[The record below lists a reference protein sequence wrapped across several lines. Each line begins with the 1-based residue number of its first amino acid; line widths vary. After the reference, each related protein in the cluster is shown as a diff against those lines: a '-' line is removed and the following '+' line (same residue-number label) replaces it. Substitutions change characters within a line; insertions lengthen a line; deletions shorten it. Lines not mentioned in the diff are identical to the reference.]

1 MRTSPFENF
10 GHPFVKRLPMII
22 LTTVLSFGIIIPWF
36 FMLISHSTLAK
47 EVLDQ
52 KALLGD
58 SFGVLTALFS
68 GISLILVIGTLWL
81 QNQEIQQ
88 SRRDFYTQIKNTAL
102 SDNLSRMAEL
112 ERTLGDFNS
121 PDPFRFHGITD
132 DDLQKVGLTAKE
144 FGYLVSNFTISG
156 IYYRI
161 TQPDNEEPFKKDS
174 YRYNI
179 LYNLLASNRDAW
191 KLIRKMIMPSNY
203 REKLDNTVLIIEAE
217 QDRITAL
224 KP

>member
-1 MRTSPFENF
+1 MFLI
-10 GHPFVKRLPMII
+10 RLPII
-22 LTTVLSFGIIIPWF
+22 VFTTVLLSFIIFGPWLL
-36 FMLISHSTLAK
+36 MLRSHSTLAK

-68 GISLILVIGTLWL
+68 GISLILIIGTLWL
-81 QNQEIQQ
+81 QKEDIQQ
-88 SRRDFYTQIKNTAL
+88 SRRDFDIQIKNTAL

-161 TQPDNEEPFKKDS
+161 TQPDNEEAFKKDS

-191 KLIRKMIMPSNY
+191 KLIRKMLMPSHY
-203 REKLDNTVLIIEAE
+203 LKKLDNTVLIIEAE

>member
-36 FMLISHSTLAK
+36 VILISHSSLGETDLANK
-47 EVLDQ
+47 G
-52 KALLGD
+52 LLGD
-58 SFGVLTALFS
+58 SFGMLTALFS
-68 GISLILVIGTLWL
+68 GISLILIIFTLWL
-81 QNQEIQQ
+81 QKEEIHQ
-88 SRRDFYTQIKNTAL
+88 SRKDFDIQIKNTAL

-161 TQPDNEEPFKKDS
+161 TQPDN
-174 YRYNI
+174 
-179 LYNLLASNRDAW
+179 
-191 KLIRKMIMPSNY
+191 
-203 REKLDNTVLIIEAE
+203 
-217 QDRITAL
+217 
-224 KP
+224 

>member
-1 MRTSPFENF
+1 MFLIKPVRIVFTA
-10 GHPFVKRLPMII
+10 I
-22 LTTVLSFGIIIPWF
+22 LLSFIIFVPWLL
-36 FMLISHSTLAK
+36 MLISHSTLAK
-47 EVLDQ
+47 EVLDE

-68 GISLILVIGTLWL
+68 GMSLILIIGTLWL
-81 QNQEIQQ
+81 QYQEIQH
-88 SRRDFYTQIKNTAL
+88 SRRDFDIQIKNTAL

-161 TQPDNEEPFKKDS
+161 TQPDNDEAFKKNS

-179 LYNLLASNRDAW
+179 LYNLLVSNRDTW
-191 KLIRKMIMPSNY
+191 KLIRKMLMPSNY
-203 REKLDNTVLIIEAE
+203 LKKLDKTVLMIEAE

-224 KP
+224 KS